1 MEQVFLSRR
10 DAAKALNISVDVLD
24 HLARKGHIQKLKIG
38 ARTLY
43 DVEGIRSFADQLKR
57 KGAISLA

>member
-1 MEQVFLSRR
+1 MEQVFLSRH

-24 HLARKGHIQKLKIG
+24 QLAMMGHIQKLKIG

-43 DVEGIRSFADQLKR
+43 DVDGIRDFADLLKR